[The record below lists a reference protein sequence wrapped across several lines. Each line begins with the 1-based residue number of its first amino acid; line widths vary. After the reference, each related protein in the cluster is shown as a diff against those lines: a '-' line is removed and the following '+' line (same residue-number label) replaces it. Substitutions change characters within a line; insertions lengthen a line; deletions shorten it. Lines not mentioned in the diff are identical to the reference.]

1 MKWKVMMKNTF
12 AVVLVLVLFHT
23 SAHAA
28 DRVRIGYPALNPSHI
43 TSVLAQK
50 QGFFKEGGIDAEI
63 IRVPSPGSL
72 AALVNGDIDYYSAIS
87 PVVAAAVGG
96 LPVKVVACYVPG
108 SSNTLVARPE
118 IKSVKDLKGKTIAV
132 SPPGAGPNFITKMV
146 LKHFGLDPEIDVK
159 FLYLGG
165 DQRRQLIAMEQ
176 GLAAAGSLSPPLNY
190 LAKKEGFVVLA
201 RAYELFSYPVSG
213 LTTSIKKIRERPEE
227 VKRVIRAG
235 IKANRYI
242 RQNRDGTIQFMMEW
256 LNINKELATATY
268 EGVWKTFNEDGHIPE
283 DGLRVIIDEAK
294 NANKVSRPV
303 SFSDVADFSILREAQ
318 REMGIK

>member
-1 MKWKVMMKNTF
+1 MLKIL
-12 AVVLVLVLFHT
+12 VVLLNIFMFQDLVY
-23 SAHAA
+23 AA
-28 DRVRIGYPALNPSHI
+28 DKIRIGYPSLNPSHI
-43 TSVLAQK
+43 TLVLAHK
-50 QGFFKEGGIDAEI
+50 KGFIREEGIDAEI
-63 IRVPSPGSL
+63 IRIPSPGSL

-96 LPVKVVACYVPG
+96 LPLKVVACYVPG

-132 SPPGAGPNFITKMV
+132 SPPGAGPNFMTKMV

-190 LAKKEGFVVLA
+190 LAQKEGFVVLA
-201 RAYELFSYPVSG
+201 KAYELFSYPVSG
-213 LTTSIKKIRERPEE
+213 LTASIKKIRERPDE

-235 IKANRYI
+235 IKGNRYV
-242 RQNRDGTIQFMMEW
+242 RQNRDGTIQVMMEW
-256 LNINKELATATY
+256 LKINKELAVATY
-268 EGVWKTFNEDGHIPE
+268 DSVGPAFSQDGNIPE
-283 DGLRVIIDEAK
+283 DGLRLFIEEARK
-294 NANKVSRPV
+294 ATKKDREVSINE
-303 SFSDVADFSILREAQ
+303 VADFSILKEAQ
-318 REMGIK
+318 KELGIKAK